1 MNLSDNDKLKLIQLH
16 DVARDMA
23 VWIVTGVCGFLAWN
37 VWSVSHSVERLVV
50 EIKHVALQD
59 LEYKQEISNVH
70 DEIAS
75 IRREQNERS
84 VNGFEISQIKNEIEL
99 MKGRI
104 QTMLDRFN
112 EFLSARWREDNGER
126 AGPNKSG

>member
-84 VNGFEISQIKNEIEL
+84 VNGFEIAQIKNEIEL

-104 QTMLDRFN
+104 QSMLDRLN
-112 EFLSARWREDNGER
+112 EFLNTRWREDTEKR